1 MGWTRVA
8 ARCFV
13 GRERVVDGGEPL
25 GGGEVGALVLLEGGE
40 ERVQVGCLQA
50 RLRTRLRRLRAPR
63 SRVGAGRR
71 RRRRGAQL
79 EEQRRVCRHALCGH
93 EAVCGRGK
101 ARVRWRERWG
111 EGHTHAAIA
120 AVLTRRCPC
129 GVHMCMRM

>member
-1 MGWTRVA
+1 MA

-40 ERVQVGCLQA
+40 ERVQVGRLQA
-50 RLRTRLRRLRAPR
+50 RLRARLHAFLRLRAPR

-111 EGHTHAAIA
+111 EGPARAAIA
-120 AVLTRRCPC
+120 AVLTRRAC
-129 GVHMCMRM
+129 GVSMCMRM